1 LPNRFELTGHGM
13 REKTPGTGETFR
25 HLRLAPME
33 LVHHYL
39 LRRPELLNRWPWL
52 RPFPLEKLPF
62 LGQDALLSHSWK
74 PGMIELSAP
83 LALAARQLV
92 QGEAAA
98 DSGPDHEQVATV
110 LRDLGWLRDEPVD
123 LDALVAKTQD
133 VYPAVQNPNELRAF
147 LETVA
152 ERRPKT
158 VVEIGTAAGGTFY
171 CLSQLADPSALLVSI
186 DFLGG
191 NYGGGQTNLECKL
204 FATFGPPAQKFE
216 FIRQRSFHHSTR
228 ESLRAIL
235 GERQIDLLFIDGD
248 HSYAAVRSD
257 YEMYHPLVAEDG
269 MIAFHDIVEIPDE
282 AKDWQR
288 GNEVSIFWSELSPGL
303 NSREILDRGFPPAGW
318 DGREARSCF
327 WPPLGIGLLLD
338 NRAAQRRGGA

>member
-1 LPNRFELTGHGM
+1 M
-13 REKTPGTGETFR
+13 EKNVPETGETFR

-39 LRRPELLNRWPWL
+39 LRHPELLNRWSWL
-52 RPFPLEKLPF
+52 RPFPLDRRPF
-62 LGQDALLSHSWK
+62 LGYDVLLSHSWK

-83 LALAARQLV
+83 LARAAQQLV
-92 QGEAAA
+92 QGEATA
-98 DSGPDHEQVATV
+98 DSGPEHEQLVAV

-123 LDALVAKTQD
+123 LDALVVKAQD
-133 VYPAVQNPNELRAF
+133 VFPAVQNPNELRAF
-147 LETVA
+147 LETA
-152 ERRPKT
+152 SGRRPKT
-158 VVEIGTAAGGTFY
+158 VVEIGTATGGTFY
-171 CLSQLADPSALLVSI
+171 CLSQIADPSALLVSI

-204 FATFGPPAQKFE
+204 FATFGPPAQTFE

-235 GERQIDLLFIDGD
+235 GDREIDLLFIDGD

-269 MIAFHDIVEIPDE
+269 MIAFHDIIEIPAE

-288 GNEVSIFWSELSPGL
+288 GNEVSIFWKELSPRV
-303 NSREILDRGFPPAGW
+303 NSRAIIDRGFPPAGW
-318 DGREARSCF
+318 DGREARSRF
-327 WPPLGIGLLLD
+327 WPPLGIGLVLD
-338 NRAAQRRGGA
+338 NRAAQGRGGV

>member
-1 LPNRFELTGHGM
+1 METNALEA
-13 REKTPGTGETFR
+13 GETFR

-39 LRRPELLNRWPWL
+39 LRHPELLNRWPWL
-52 RPFPLEKLPF
+52 RPFPLAKRPF
-62 LGQDALLSHSWK
+62 LGHDALLSHSWK

-83 LALAARQLV
+83 LAKAVQQLI
-92 QGEAAA
+92 QGEASP
-98 DSGPDHEQVATV
+98 DGGPEREQATTV
-110 LRDLGWLRDEPVD
+110 LRDLGWLRDEPAD
-123 LDALVAKTQD
+123 LDSLVAKAQD
-133 VYPAVQNPNELRAF
+133 VFPAVQNPNELRAF
-147 LETVA
+147 LEAAA

-171 CLSQLADPSALLVSI
+171 CLSQIADPSALLVSI

-204 FATFGPPAQKFE
+204 FATFGPPTQKFE

-228 ESLRAIL
+228 ENLRNLL
-235 GERQIDLLFIDGD
+235 GGREIDLLFIDGD

-269 MIAFHDIVEIPDE
+269 MIAFHDILEIPAD

-288 GNEVSIFWSELSPGL
+288 GNEVSIFWKELSQRV
-303 NSREILDRGFPPAGW
+303 NSREILDRDFPPAGW
-318 DGREARSCF
+318 DGREARSRF
-327 WPPLGIGLLLD
+327 WPPLGIGLVLD
-338 NRAAQRRGGA
+338 NRAAQERA